1 MTGANE
7 PPGGS
12 PVAGPE
18 TDLGDRLRGSTP
30 SPSAPHQPRPGGR
43 WGRFEILQLLGQGGM
58 GRVYLAIDPS
68 LGRRVALKLLTSDE
82 PQQLTRFL
90 AEARGQARV
99 EHEHVCRVYEVG
111 EAEGRPY
118 IAMQYVDGPS
128 LRQAPPEMSLE
139 QRVKALREVAEAV
152 HEAHKIG
159 LIHRDLKP
167 ANILLEA
174 GPAGWHPYVTDFG
187 IARAAEEPGLT
198 KTGVL
203 LGTLEYLAPEAALGR
218 SSQPDRR
225 LDVWGLG
232 VTLYELLT
240 GRLPFEGGSEGELF
254 GQLLTGDPVPIEQR
268 RPDLPRDLATIV
280 GKALERDPQ
289 RRYDSARALADDL
302 GRFLDG
308 EPIEARRPSR
318 SYRLAKW
325 VQRNRLLA
333 GVSAGA
339 VLLVLTFAGLFLE
352 ARWDA
357 AARAEL
363 AQRFGREVQSLETL
377 LRVAHLLPLHDT
389 TPSREEVRR
398 RMAEMRARIAEGG
411 RRAEGPGAYALGR
424 GHLALAEPQAAR
436 AQLERAWRAG
446 FRDPEVSAALGQAL
460 GLLYRSA
467 LREAENLPG
476 ASQREAERERARR
489 ELRAPALEALRR
501 AAAEGGREAAH
512 LEGLIDFYDER
523 FDAALAKGRAAVER
537 DPSRW
542 EGLALG
548 ADALSAIGNAHAQG
562 GRLEQ
567 ALEALGE
574 SEVLY
579 QRASLIARS
588 DPSLYLGL
596 CRSRLRR
603 LEVHRQQGRERPA
616 NLDGILEPC
625 RQALTAQ
632 PGLAEAY
639 ATQAHAHWRFA
650 QSLVDAGLN
659 PGAVLDQAVAL
670 ASQAS
675 DLDPESPYAPTTAG
689 TAEVIRAEYQMLNG
703 QDPRPALDRAIEDFE
718 EAIRRAPGWVSAAN
732 EIGLAYWNRATW
744 EMSQGLDP
752 ATSFDRAEQSLK
764 RAIAALPGYANA
776 HHNLGLVLDYRAD
789 WEASRD
795 IDPEPTRL
803 RARPCLLEAIRLTP
817 TDGLFH
823 SNLAASHLKQAVWEL
838 AKNRDPQA
846 NLEAARKGFERSA
859 ELNDRDPNVRSNLGF
874 TWVSLADWERRQG
887 HDPRPSLKRAIE
899 EVDKA
904 LDTFPNFALAVG
916 VLGEAWSC
924 QARWEVDTG
933 RDPRS
938 SLAKAENA
946 FAHTVAINRNLSGE
960 VEKLRAANRELA
972 ARWQAQ
978 R

>member
-1 MTGANE
+1 MTGVSD
-7 PPGGS
+7 PPGSS
-12 PVAGPE
+12 PGPGPE
-18 TDLGDRLRGSTP
+18 TDLGDRLRGLA
-30 SPSAPHQPRPGGR
+30 PSASGPHQPRLGGR

-68 LGRRVALKLLTSDE
+68 LDRRVALKLLANDE
-82 PQQLTRFL
+82 PQQLARFL
-90 AEARGQARV
+90 AEARAQARV

-128 LRQAPPEMSLE
+128 LRQAPAEMSLE

-167 ANILLEA
+167 ANVLLEA
-174 GPAGWHPYVTDFG
+174 TAAGWHPYVTDFG

-203 LGTLEYLAPEAALGR
+203 LGTLEYLAPEAALGQAR
-218 SSQPDRR
+218 QPDRR

-254 GQLLTGDPVPIEQR
+254 GQLLTGDPVPIERR

-289 RRYDSARALADDL
+289 RRYESARVLADDL
-302 GRFLDG
+302 GRFLEG

-325 VQRNRLLA
+325 VQRNRRLA
-333 GVSAGA
+333 GVSGAAG
-339 VLLVLTFAGLFLE
+339 LLVLTFAGLFLE

-363 AQRFGREVQSLETL
+363 AQRFGREVQSIESL
-377 LRVAHLLPLHDT
+377 LRVAHLLPLHDIT
-389 TPSREEVRR
+389 AERQEVRR
-398 RMAEMRARIAEGG
+398 RMQEIRASMARGGSRAR
-411 RRAEGPGAYALGR
+411 GPGAYALGR

-436 AQLERAWRAG
+436 TELERAWEAG
-446 FRDPEVSAALGQAL
+446 FRGAEVSSALGQAL
-460 GLLYRSA
+460 GLLYRRA
-467 LREAENLPG
+467 LLEAENLPG
-476 ASQREAERERARR
+476 TSQREAERERARR
-489 ELRAPALEALRR
+489 ELRGPALEALRR
-501 AAAEGGREAAH
+501 AAAEGGEEAAH

-523 FDAALAKGRAAVER
+523 FPEAQAKARSAAEQ
-537 DPSRW
+537 DPGRW

-548 ADALSAIGNAHAQG
+548 ADALSAIGNARALTGH
-562 GRLEQ
+562 LE
-567 ALEALGE
+567 EALTALAE

-579 QRASLIARS
+579 GRASVIARS
-588 DPSLYLGL
+588 DPFLYVGL

-616 NLDGILEPC
+616 DLDEVLAPC
-625 RQALTAQ
+625 RQALEAQ
-632 PGLAEAY
+632 PDLAEAY

-650 QSLVDAGLN
+650 QTLVDAGLDPN
-659 PGAVLDQAVAL
+659 AVLDQAVAL
-670 ASQAS
+670 AGKATE
-675 DLDPESPYAPTTAG
+675 LDPRSPYAPTTAG

-703 QDPRPALDRAIEDFE
+703 KDPRLALERAVAHFE
-718 EAIRRAPGWVSAAN
+718 EAIRRAPGWVSAAS

-752 ATSFDRAEQSLK
+752 ATSFGRAEQSLQ
-764 RAIAALPGYANA
+764 RAIVALPAYANA

-789 WEASRD
+789 WEASRG

-803 RARPCLLEAIRLTP
+803 RARPSLLEAIRLTP

-823 SNLAASHLKQAVWEL
+823 SNLAASHLKQAVWETS
-838 AKNRDPQA
+838 KNQDPRA
-846 NLEAARKGFERSA
+846 NLEAARAGFERSA

-874 TWVSLADWERRQG
+874 TWVSLADWERQQG
-887 HDPRPSLKRAIE
+887 RDPRPSLKRAVE
-899 EVDKA
+899 EVERA

-946 FAHTVAINRNLSGE
+946 FARTVAINRNLSAE

-972 ARWQAQ
+972 ARWAE
-978 R
+978 RR